1 MEVLTKNEMER
12 ILGGGY
18 WVPLGDGRWIYVD
31 GDEEGDDDDIIF
43 V

>member
-18 WVPLGDGRWIYVD
+18 WVPLEDGSWIYVS
-31 GDEEGDDDDIIF
+31 GDEEDEDNDIIF
-43 V
+43 G

>member
-18 WVPLGDGRWIYVD
+18 WMSLGNGRWIYVGD
-31 GDEEGDDDDIIF
+31 DEEGEDEDIIF
-43 V
+43 G